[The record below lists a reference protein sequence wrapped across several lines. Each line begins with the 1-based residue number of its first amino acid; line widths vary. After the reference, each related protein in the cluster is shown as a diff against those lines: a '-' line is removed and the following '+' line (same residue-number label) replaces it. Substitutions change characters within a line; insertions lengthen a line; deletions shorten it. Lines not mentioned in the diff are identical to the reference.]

1 MLIASH
7 SCVSFKGS
15 LRSELH
21 LNYSLPSTNTQY
33 LRFTDFGTESELPR
47 LFCRDE
53 MIKVE

>member
-15 LRSELH
+15 LWSKPH

-33 LRFTDFGTESELPR
+33 LKFTDFGTESELPR